1 MRVLVYFLLVGLIAC
16 SNNYQV
22 STINY
27 KNLTKSQTFT
37 LTSTCGDKVIAIKI
51 EGYGNSTGSSVI
63 HLMLNG
69 EAYESETLDGE
80 FKFKWSGDWY
90 SEKAIIR
97 YIANSDSI
105 TNLTLSYRME
115 CV

>member
-1 MRVLVYFLLVGLIAC
+1 MVGLIAC

-51 EGYGNSTGSSVI
+51 QGYGNSTGASVI

-69 EAYESETLDGE
+69 EAYKSETLDGE

>member
-1 MRVLVYFLLVGLIAC
+1 MYVFQIRVNKTKIENVAYV
-16 SNNYQV
+16 
-22 STINY
+22 TIPNQ
-27 KNLTKSQTFT
+27 KQPGDSLRLT
-37 LTSTCGDKVIAIKI
+37 VIAIKI

-69 EAYESETLDGE
+69 EAYKSETLDGE